1 MREISPLRISVPL
14 EVFGRITNLE
24 FNAIEP
30 VRAEVS
36 LEAVDAGPPLEL
48 RALNLNIIF
57 RVDAHLEG
65 FPASL
70 SVFQQ
75 ILDIAPLLFRFLFAL
90 I

>member
-57 RVDAHLEG
+57 RVDALLES
-65 FPASL
+65 FPGSS
-70 SVFQQ
+70 SVLQQ
-75 ILDIAPLLFRFLFAL
+75 ILDTAPLLLRFLFAL